1 MKKSTNLLLAL
12 AGIIVLSIGLYYSF
26 TKHPMKTL
34 PYFGEKVP
42 GKNGDSTYHSIADF
56 SLLDQEGKTI
66 TQKDLDGKIYV
77 ADYFFANCKSICP
90 KMSTQLERVQARF
103 RNEPGFM
110 ILSHTVDPLRD
121 TVAAMARY
129 ASMHGADPK
138 KWLFLTGDKK
148 QLYDLARNSYLAVA
162 SKGNGGPEDFV
173 HTEKFA
179 LIDRE
184 KHLRGI
190 YDGTDSLDVNRLM
203 TDVDQLLMSY
213 K

>member
-1 MKKSTNLLLAL
+1 MLVV
-12 AGIIVLSIGLYYSF
+12 AGILVLGLGGYYSMI
-26 TKHPMKTL
+26 KRAMKTL
-34 PYFGEKVP
+34 PYFGEREA
-42 GKNGDSTYHSIADF
+42 GKNGDTTYHSVAAF

-66 TQKDLDGKIYV
+66 TQKDLAGKIYV

-103 RNEPGFM
+103 KNEPGFM
-110 ILSHTVDPLRD
+110 ILSHTVDPVRD

-129 ASMHGADPK
+129 ASMHGADPR

-148 QLYDLARNSYLAVA
+148 QLYDLARYSYLAVA
-162 SKGNGGPEDFV
+162 TVGTGGPEDFI

-179 LIDRE
+179 LIDQE

-190 YDGTDSLDVNRLM
+190 YDGTDSLDVNRMM
-203 TDVDQLLMSY
+203 TDVEQLLMSY